1 METMVSIAKRFVEAM
16 DLAWEVEEM
25 TPTQLKGDDAVDGIV
40 MIDGTRSYYL
50 TRHKVRPGACNYPY
64 YYSMIAY
71 DRQYDDGAGEN
82 IEAIHFSDDF
92 RILALLIAAVKDAL
106 QRRLELLA
114 MERTAADFAL
124 SSQEEAHVKFG
135 LFNKI
140 LLRI

>member
-25 TPTQLKGDDAVDGIV
+25 TPTQLQGDDVVDGIV

-50 TRHKVRPGACNYPY
+50 TRHKVRPGACKYPY

-71 DRQYDDGAGEN
+71 DRQYDDGSGEN
-82 IEAIHFSDDF
+82 IEAIHFGDDF

-114 MERTAADFAL
+114 TERTAADFAL
-124 SSQEEAHVKFG
+124 SPQEEAHVKFG
-135 LFNKI
+135 LFNKT

>member
-1 METMVSIAKRFVEAM
+1 MEMVSIAKRFVEAM

-25 TPTQLKGDDAVDGIV
+25 TPTQLKGDDVVDGIV

-71 DRQYDDGAGEN
+71 DGAGEN

-92 RILALLIAAVKDAL
+92 RILALLIAAAKDSL

-124 SSQEEAHVKFG
+124 SSQEEVYVRLG
-135 LFNKI
+135 LFNNT